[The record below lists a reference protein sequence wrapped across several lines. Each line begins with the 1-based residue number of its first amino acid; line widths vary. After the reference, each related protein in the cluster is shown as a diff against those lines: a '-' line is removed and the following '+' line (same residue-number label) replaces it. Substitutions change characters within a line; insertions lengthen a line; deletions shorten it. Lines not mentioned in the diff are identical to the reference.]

1 MMFKL
6 NKDKDQ
12 ILSINQNFKEIKII
26 DEIEKKSVEECG
38 MSIDFNGKFLII
50 KSLISVKNQG
60 KLNYKENR
68 NTYIKEFYF
77 HLILKNF

>member
-1 MMFKL
+1 MFKL

-12 ILSINQNFKEIKII
+12 ILSINENFKEIKII

-50 KSLISVKNQG
+50 KSLISV
-60 KLNYKENR
+60 
-68 NTYIKEFYF
+68 
-77 HLILKNF
+77 